1 METFRRS
8 LELGRHH
15 LSLPNRTSPAQVA
28 IVIDAE
34 NWFYRST
41 LNNFDIPNWRN
52 RHWGIARMGAPVDSI
67 LLSDL
72 LEGRAQD
79 YKFYFFMNAFHFS
92 ASQRETIKSLLRRD
106 GRVALWLYAPGFV
119 GEDLSVDY
127 SNDLTGINL
136 RVIERQWGAN
146 IYLSNFEHPITRNL
160 PTSTFWGTD
169 TRLGPLFIVDD
180 PEVVTLGTVVIN
192 QGRCEPGFVIREE
205 PDWASLY
212 SAAPNLPPGV
222 LKEVAR
228 YAGVHIF
235 SESEDVLYADH
246 NYVALHTVRAAVKT
260 IRLPH
265 RADIWEVYS
274 NRRVGRDCTEFQDW
288 MEAGSTHLYY
298 YGSAPRP

>member
-1 METFRRS
+1 M
-8 LELGRHH
+8 
-15 LSLPNRTSPAQVA
+15 
-28 IVIDAE
+28 
-34 NWFYRST
+34 
-41 LNNFDIPNWRN
+41 
-52 RHWGIARMGAPVDSI
+52 
-67 LLSDL
+67 
-72 LEGRAQD
+72 
-79 YKFYFFMNAFHFS
+79 
-92 ASQRETIKSLLRRD
+92 
-106 GRVALWLYAPGFV
+106 
-119 GEDLSVDY
+119 DY

-146 IYLSNFEHPITRNL
+146 IYVSNFEHPITRNL

-235 SESEDVLYADH
+235 SEWEDVLYADH

-288 MEAGSTHLYY
+288 MKAGSTHLYY

>member
-1 METFRRS
+1 
-8 LELGRHH
+8 
-15 LSLPNRTSPAQVA
+15 
-28 IVIDAE
+28 
-34 NWFYRST
+34 
-41 LNNFDIPNWRN
+41 
-52 RHWGIARMGAPVDSI
+52 
-67 LLSDL
+67 
-72 LEGRAQD
+72 
-79 YKFYFFMNAFHFS
+79 
-92 ASQRETIKSLLRRD
+92 
-106 GRVALWLYAPGFV
+106 
-119 GEDLSVDY
+119 
-127 SNDLTGINL
+127 
-136 RVIERQWGAN
+136 
-146 IYLSNFEHPITRNL
+146 
-160 PTSTFWGTD
+160 
-169 TRLGPLFIVDD
+169 
-180 PEVVTLGTVVIN
+180 
-192 QGRCEPGFVIREE
+192 EPGFVIREE

-235 SESEDVLYADH
+235 SEWEDVLYADH